1 MKRNLAVLAAAALL
15 AGMDATA
22 ALAAGQGGGGRGLG
36 PSSIAIVNPG
46 SLSPNGVPNGN
57 ARSAP
62 LFNFLPTPALS
73 SPPGSIPGTLP
84 ARQSFQANPTQQGTS
99 QSLGFLGNYGAAKNG
114 PASIAYSGGYA
125 NAGRIST
132 NASTPTPGTPVSLSD
147 DQKARL
153 NSSASPQSVS
163 SQQAQRQSSDNGTDL
178 KVGTRVRLRGGSPLM
193 VVTSTHGS
201 DVTCVWFN
209 YVGSAESGTFPAAS
223 LM

>member
-1 MKRNLAVLAAAALL
+1 MKRNFAVLAAAALL

-62 LFNFLPTPALS
+62 RLNFLPTPALS
-73 SPPGSIPGTLP
+73 SPPGSIPGTL
-84 ARQSFQANPTQQGTS
+84 AAHQSFQANPTQQGTS
-99 QSLGFLGNYGAAKNG
+99 QSLGFLGNYPGAA
-114 PASIAYSGGYA
+114 
-125 NAGRIST
+125 RTST
-132 NASTPTPGTPVSLSD
+132 NASTPMPGAPVSLSD

-209 YVGSAESGTFPAAS
+209 SVGQAESATFPAVS